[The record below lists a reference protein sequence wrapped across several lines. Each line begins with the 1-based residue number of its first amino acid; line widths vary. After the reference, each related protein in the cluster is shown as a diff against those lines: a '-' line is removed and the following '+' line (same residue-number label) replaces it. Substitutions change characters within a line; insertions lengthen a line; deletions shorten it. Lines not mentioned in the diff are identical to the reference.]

1 MHVVGVST
9 LAAGHLTL
17 VPELIAA
24 LRQERADD
32 IHVICGGV
40 IPAADHDAL
49 RDAGCGRH
57 LRAGDAGARGC
68 RPRADVD
75 RSPRRTLR
83 GGGG

>member
-49 RDAGCGRH
+49 RDAGVGAIFGPGTPVPEAAARVLTLIEAQDGR
-57 LRAGDAGARGC
+57 
-68 RPRADVD
+68 
-75 RSPRRTLR
+75 
-83 GGGG
+83 